1 MIICRNKIRQQLPV
15 EFKLILKGDL
25 GQIRGQS
32 SPPPS
37 HTSCG
42 HESLRMATSEIGGRR
57 FRAAKSWGSR
67 FGA

>member
-1 MIICRNKIRQQLPV
+1 MIICRKSRQQLPV

-32 SPPPS
+32 SSPS

-42 HESLRMATSEIGGRR
+42 HESLRMATSEIGGSR